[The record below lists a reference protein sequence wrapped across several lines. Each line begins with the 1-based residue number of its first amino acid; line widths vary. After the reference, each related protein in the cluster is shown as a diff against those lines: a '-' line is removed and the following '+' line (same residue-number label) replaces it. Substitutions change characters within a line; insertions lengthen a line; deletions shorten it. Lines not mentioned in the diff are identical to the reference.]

1 MKAKI
6 MSLYYC
12 HYITTRESR
21 RGHELTQMS
30 FDSRVNSVI
39 VSCEFDLAYTKE
51 CELWVMSL
59 I

>member
-51 CELWVMSL
+51 CEL
-59 I
+59 